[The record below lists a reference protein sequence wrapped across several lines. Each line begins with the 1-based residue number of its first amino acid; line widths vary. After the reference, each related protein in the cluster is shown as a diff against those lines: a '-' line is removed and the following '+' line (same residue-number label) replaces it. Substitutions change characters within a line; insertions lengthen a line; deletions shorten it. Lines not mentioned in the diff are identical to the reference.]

1 MDRRKSD
8 LDVIKIL
15 GLTATGRHGVYAFER
30 REGQQFTVDVIMYV
44 DTRGAARGDDLSQT
58 VDYSEVA
65 ADVNAVLAG
74 PPVFL
79 IETLAQ
85 KVAEVVLKY
94 EAVQI
99 VQVVVHKPHAPMDLE
114 FSDVSMTI
122 TRARNSSFESV
133 SSVSKAQSQAS
144 GQTIQEER
152 AMKSGKRSA
161 RGRVQAPAV
170 ARDGEDKPAR
180 RTRSA
185 RHEAKRAA
193 ADELAQKFE
202 TTAARKPEP
211 AESPVHAQMMSVAMA
226 RAEREQ
232 WLADHSEQ
240 LEKDLQNPA
249 CTPIAQSMQGWQVG
263 DPRPAPNSIKPPV
276 TSPLSPLHA
285 VLVNSY
291 VDHEGLT
298 KAPQEPITAVIA
310 LGANVG
316 NPPKTLAEAILM
328 LDAMPDVSVNG
339 VSALFCSAPVLAPG
353 QEAQSD
359 YYNAVVQVSTTLAPL
374 NLLNATQMIENA
386 FGRVR
391 AEHWGPRT
399 LDLDIITYGSLRSDD
414 PKLTLPHPRAHERAF
429 VLLPWLQIDP
439 NARVGRYGRADILVR
454 ETADQEIEQVATNWV
469 EDAAHE
475 PDAGKKEK
483 AIEQDA
489 TAPVGRVYRRRAS
502 ASEPGGAVFT
512 PKAKPRWMPL
522 PARDKSQPKSDP
534 APASQEKAQTS
545 SSVSASATVQP
556 QVLPDS
562 TRHARPLIGRKI
574 ALPRWHRSAEQRII
588 DDPAELHRADE
599 DQQKNTSAQKPRV
612 ESGLAEDFA
621 SGLIPLSQ
629 EPARPSRRTIVR
641 PTVTGAIPIVKRRDK
656 NETP

>member
-1 MDRRKSD
+1 MNRRKSD
-8 LDVIKIL
+8 LDMIKIL

-85 KVAEVVLKY
+85 KVAQVVLKY

-122 TRARNSSFESV
+122 TRTRQSSFEPG
-133 SSVSKAQSQAS
+133 SSASEAKSQINVQETLEEKAP
-144 GQTIQEER
+144 
-152 AMKSGKRSA
+152 GKRSA
-161 RGRVQAPAV
+161 RRSVQEPTGAQE
-170 ARDGEDKPAR
+170 GEVKPPR

-193 ADELAQKFE
+193 AFELAQKFE
-202 TTAARKPEP
+202 TTSTREPKPVD
-211 AESPVHAQMMSVAMA
+211 SPVHAQMMSVAMA
-226 RAEREQ
+226 RAERAQ
-232 WLADHSEQ
+232 WLAEHSEQ

-249 CTPIAQSMQGWQVG
+249 CTPIAQSMQGWRVG

-285 VLVNSY
+285 VLVNSF

-298 KAPQEPITAVIA
+298 KAPQEPVTAVIS

-316 NPPKTLAEAILM
+316 SASKTLAEAILM
-328 LDAMPDVSVNG
+328 LDAMPDISVTG

-374 NLLNATQMIENA
+374 DLLNATQMIENA

-391 AEHWGPRT
+391 TEHWGPRT

-454 ETADQEIEQVATNWV
+454 ETADQEIEQVATSWV
-469 EDAAHE
+469 EDAARK
-475 PDAGKKEK
+475 PDSGEGDK
-483 AIEQDA
+483 AIQNDA

-502 ASEPGGAVFT
+502 ASAPGGAVFT

-522 PARDKSQPKSDP
+522 PPRDKSQPKSDP
-534 APASQEKAQTS
+534 APAPQEEAQTS
-545 SSVSASATVQP
+545 SSGSAPATGQS
-556 QVLPDS
+556 QVWPDT
-562 TRHARPLIGRKI
+562 TRHTKPIIGRKI

-588 DDPAELHRADE
+588 DDPDELHRADE
-599 DQQKNTSAQKPRV
+599 DQQKSTSAQKPRV

-621 SGLIPLSQ
+621 SGLIPLTQ